1 MGIIGSQ
8 HSEET
13 KKKISE
19 ANKGRYISPEQRKK
33 QSDTR
38 RRLFT
43 EGKLKIPWAGTTGVV
58 TWNKKGEES
67 TSWTGGR
74 WKDKNGYIYA
84 KAENGYVLEHRFVM
98 EKHIGRKLNSWE
110 YVHHL
115 NAIKDDNRIEN
126 LQLVT
131 KKIHKGTVLCP
142 HCNQTFAIR

>member
-1 MGIIGSQ
+1 MGIKDRK

-38 RRLFT
+38 KRLFA
-43 EGKLKIPWAGTTGVV
+43 EGKLKIPWAGTKGIV
-58 TWNKKGEES
+58 TWNRKGEAS
-67 TSWTGGR
+67 SSWTGGR
-74 WKDKNGYIYA
+74 WKDKNGYIMVN
-84 KAENGYVLEHRFVM
+84 NGSGYELEHRFIM
-98 EKHIGRKLNSWE
+98 AKHLGRGLFPWE

-126 LQLVT
+126 LQVVT
-131 KKIHKGTVLCP
+131 KKIHKGTVTCP
-142 HCNQTFAIR
+142 HCNQEFAIR